1 MGGSEDPMELFV
13 KFRGHKPSV
22 DALLRNRGLI
32 PSATPAQGGDIKPQG
47 GK

>member
-1 MGGSEDPMELFV
+1 METYV
-13 KFRGHKPSV
+13 RFRGHKPSV

-32 PSATPAQGGDIKPQG
+32 DDTHDTDIHQKG